1 MENVNFVLFL
11 FFGGITSI
19 ALLVLLNLLLPA
31 RVERVRERLEGHY
44 LRSFVIGL
52 IGLSLSFA
60 ILLLLAYIINLPVF
74 NTMARENVSYIM
86 ALHTRVQVL
95 VSLLLFL
102 ITLTLISLSAMGMA
116 AVTNSLGRRIGNS
129 RPFTNPNLVGA
140 TLVVFSGL
148 TPILGWFVF
157 APAALCIGF
166 GATVQTI
173 FPRKAVHQA
182 SD

>member
-129 RPFTNPNLVGA
+129 RPFTNPNLSRGNARGFFRVDP
-140 TLVVFSGL
+140 LSGL
-148 TPILGWFVF
+148 VRFRPGGSLHRFWRDRPDHF
-157 APAALCIGF
+157 PA
-166 GATVQTI
+166 
-173 FPRKAVHQA
+173 
-182 SD
+182 